1 MKHTLWATTLG
12 AAVALAVL
20 ASPASAM
27 VRGKPVHG
35 LSLYGEPKYGPDFK
49 NFDYVN
55 PAAPK
60 GGTIRMSGFGTF
72 DSFNPFA
79 VKGTSAGLIQAM
91 GAANYM
97 YFVESLF
104 VRGADEPG
112 TSYCLL
118 CQTVEVAPDGTWEE
132 FTLRPEAKFHDG
144 SPVTADDVVFSFEQ
158 LMAKGAPLFQMYW
171 GDVIKA
177 EKTGD
182 RKVKFHFKDG
192 GNTELPGIVGEL
204 PVLSKAWWSKHDVAN
219 STLDVPVF
227 SGPYK
232 LDKFEPGRYVVFKRD
247 PNYWGR
253 NLPVT
258 KGAFNF
264 DEIRIDYYRDDD
276 VAFEAFKA
284 YQFDYH
290 LENVSMRWATAY
302 DKSVVDSGL
311 MVKDD
316 IRDGLPDRAQIFV
329 MNMRKPLFTD
339 RRVREAFALAFDF
352 DWGNKNL
359 SYGLF
364 APVNSYWVGSELAST
379 GVPQGEEL
387 AILEKYRGKIP
398 DEVFTKPFTPP
409 RTDASGNNRDNLV
422 KARTLLTAAGW
433 TVKNGVLVNAKGE
446 PFEFEFLLAQQS
458 MEKWVNPF
466 FQNLAK
472 LGIKGR
478 IRVVDT
484 TQYINRITNFDFDMM
499 VGGPGESISPGNEQ
513 RENWG
518 SASADK
524 KGGRNV
530 GGIKD
535 PVVDAIV
542 EELIVAKTRESLVAH
557 TRALD
562 RVLLWNWYGIPMLST
577 PSDWIAYW
585 NKFDKPAKVPMQG
598 PDPALWWYDSVKA
611 AKVDAAR
618 GTKK

>member
-1 MKHTLWATTLG
+1 MKRTVCTALG
-12 AAVALAVL
+12 AVL
-20 ASPASAM
+20 AFTALSSPASAL

-35 LSLYGEPKYGPDFK
+35 LALYGEPKYPADFK

-55 PAAPK
+55 PTAPK
-60 GGTIRMSGFGTF
+60 GGTLRMSGFGTF

-79 VKGTSAGLIQAM
+79 VKGTSAALMQGQ

-97 YFVESLF
+97 YFVESLM
-104 VRGADEPG
+104 VRGADEAAS
-112 TSYCLL
+112 SYCLV
-118 CQTVEVAPDGTWEE
+118 CQTVELAPDGTWEE

-144 SPVTADDVVFSFEQ
+144 TPITADDVVFSFEQ
-158 LMAKGAPLFQMYW
+158 LMTKGAPAFQLYW
-171 GDVIKA
+171 GDVAKA
-177 EKTGD
+177 EKTGPL
-182 RKVKFHFKDG
+182 KVKFHFKNP
-192 GNTELPGIVGEL
+192 GNTELPTIMGEL
-204 PVLSKAWWSKHDVAN
+204 PILSKAWWSKHDVAA

-232 LDKFEPGRYVVFKRD
+232 LDKFEAGRYVVFKRD

-253 NLPVT
+253 NLAVN

-264 DEIRIDYYRDDD
+264 DEIRVDYYRDDD

-290 LENVSMRWATAY
+290 LENVSLRWATAY
-302 DKSVVDSGL
+302 DKSVVESGL

-316 IRDGLPDRAQIFV
+316 IRDGLPDRAQIFA
-329 MNMRKPLFTD
+329 MNMRKPMFQD
-339 RRVREAFALAFDF
+339 RRVREALALAFDF

-364 APVNSYWVGSELAST
+364 APMGSYWIGSELASS
-379 GVPQGEEL
+379 GLPQGEEL

-398 DEVFTKPFTPP
+398 DEVFTRPFSPP
-409 RTDASGNNRDNLV
+409 RTDASGNNRENLV
-422 KARTLLTAAGW
+422 KAKNLLTAAGW
-433 TVKNGVLVNAKGE
+433 TTKNGALVNAKGE

-518 SASADK
+518 SAAADK

-577 PSDWIAYW
+577 PADWIAYW
-585 NKFDKPAKVPMQG
+585 NKFGKPAKVPMQG
-598 PDPALWWYDSVKA
+598 PDLALMWYDTAKA

-618 GTKK
+618 GAKK